1 MKCGRRFES
10 IKNTSL
16 AEIRKALMDDG
27 ECIVDDIEIALDDL
41 NNCEV
46 TQNGNLVLSCSEWW
60 ELEEYLED
68 MA

>member
-1 MKCGRRFES
+1 MKYGRRFES

-16 AEIRKALMDDG
+16 AEIRKALKSDG
-27 ECIVDDIEIALDDL
+27 ECIIGDMEITLDNL

-46 TQNGNLVLSCSEWW
+46 TQNGNLLLSCSEWW

-68 MA
+68 MM